1 MKPFSEVHKGHTIG
15 GYMLTEVLV
24 YIGLVGLVLGTGFAV
39 MYRCV
44 ENTTV
49 LRQNAEDVMAA
60 VRAGE
65 RWRADIRNA
74 GHDVRTENSDSGSVL
89 RLSGIK
95 GQVAYR
101 FQENSIFRQVQ
112 DRPWV
117 HVLENVKTS
126 IMQVDPRGN
135 IAAWRWELELLP
147 RAKGYNKPGKV
158 RPLFTFIAVPERRTA
173 Q

>member
-1 MKPFSEVHKGHTIG
+1 MKRFKQRPDTDTIG
-15 GYMLTEVLV
+15 GYMLTELLV

-49 LRQNAEDVMAA
+49 LRRNAEDVMAA

-65 RWRADIRNA
+65 RWRVDIRNA
-74 GHDVRTENSDSGSVL
+74 GQEVRTENTDCGPVM
-89 RLSGIK
+89 RLAGVK

-117 HVLENVKTS
+117 RVLDNVKTS
-126 IMQVDPRGN
+126 MMQADPHHN
-135 IAAWRWELELLP
+135 VAAWRWELELLP

-158 RPLFTFIAVPERRTA
+158 RPLFTFIAVPGRTT